1 MKRSPVSPLNK
12 ALFERLKS
20 QMTAPV
26 YDYVPAGKKAPYV
39 VLTDTTAEN
48 WSTKTVCGAD
58 VMTTLKVYS
67 EYQGDKEV
75 AELCDRAISAIQS
88 EPLILTDEWQVGLS
102 SVDSHSVERLE
113 THREATVTFKF
124 TIIDT
129 RSDERCL

>member
-39 VLTDTTAEN
+39 VLTDTSAESWN
-48 WSTKTVCGAD
+48 TKTVCGAD
-58 VMTTLKVYS
+58 VMATIKVYS

-75 AELCDRAISAIQS
+75 AELVDRAIAAIQT
-88 EPLILTDEWQVGLS
+88 EPLALTGEWQIVLS
-102 SVDSHSVERLE
+102 SVDSHSVQRLD
-113 THREATVTFKF
+113 TCREATVTFKF

-129 RSDERCL
+129 KE

>member
-20 QMTAPV
+20 AFTVPV

-39 VLTDTTAEN
+39 VMTDTSAES
-48 WSTKTVCGAD
+48 WDTKTVCGAN
-58 VMTTLKVYS
+58 VMATLKVLS

-75 AELCDRAISAIQS
+75 SQLSDGAISAIRKQ
-88 EPLILTDEWQVGLS
+88 PLTLEGGWQVVLS

-129 RSDERCL
+129 KE

>member
-12 ALFERLKS
+12 AIFERLKS
-20 QMTAPV
+20 QMAAPI

-39 VLTDTTAEN
+39 VLTDTTAVS

-58 VMTTLKVYS
+58 VMATLKVYS

-88 EPLILTDEWQVGLS
+88 EPLALTDEWQVVLS

-113 THREATVTFKF
+113 TYREATVTFKF
-124 TIIDT
+124 TIID
-129 RSDERCL
+129 SKE

>member
-20 QMTAPV
+20 QMAAPV

-39 VLTDTTAEN
+39 VLTDTTAVS

-58 VMTTLKVYS
+58 VMATLKVYS

-75 AELCDRAISAIQS
+75 TEICDRAISAIQS
-88 EPLILTDEWQVGLS
+88 ELLALTDEWQVVLS

-113 THREATVTFKF
+113 TYREATVTFKF
-124 TIIDT
+124 TIID
-129 RSDERCL
+129 SKE

>member
-1 MKRSPVSPLNK
+1 MKRSPVSSLNK
-12 ALFERLKS
+12 ALVERLKS
-20 QMTAPV
+20 AFTVPV

-39 VLTDTTAEN
+39 VMTDTSAES
-48 WSTKTVCGAD
+48 WDTKTVCGAN
-58 VMTTLKVYS
+58 VLATLKVLS

-75 AELCDRAISAIQS
+75 AELCDGAISAIRKQ
-88 EPLILTDEWQVGLS
+88 PLALEGGWQVVLS

-129 RSDERCL
+129 KE

>member
-20 QMTAPV
+20 QMVAPV
-26 YDYVPAGKKAPYV
+26 YDHVPAGKKAPYV
-39 VLTDTTAEN
+39 VLTDTAAQGWT
-48 WSTKTVCGAD
+48 TKTISGAE
-58 VMTTLKVYS
+58 VTATIKIIS

-75 AELCDRAISAIQS
+75 AELCDRAISAIQR
-88 EPLILTDEWQVGLS
+88 EPLVLTDEWQVVLS
-102 SVDSHSVERLE
+102 NVDSHAVERLE

-129 RSDERCL
+129 EE

>member
-12 ALFERLKS
+12 ALYERLKS
-20 QMTAPV
+20 QLAAPV

-58 VMTTLKVYS
+58 VMATFKVYS

-75 AELCDRAISAIQS
+75 AELCDKAILAIQS
-88 EPLILTDEWQVGLS
+88 EPLVLTDSWQVVLT
-102 SVDSHSVERLE
+102 SVNSHSVERLD
-113 THREATVTFKF
+113 THREAAVTFKF
-124 TIIDT
+124 TIIDIK
-129 RSDERCL
+129 

>member
-20 QMTAPV
+20 HMSVPV
-26 YDYVPAGKKAPYV
+26 YDYVPVGKKAPYV
-39 VLTDTTAEN
+39 VLADTTAES
-48 WSTKTVCGAD
+48 WSTKTVSGAE
-58 VMTTLKVYS
+58 VMATIKVYS

-75 AELCDRAISAIQS
+75 AQLCDRVIAAIRNQ
-88 EPLILTDEWQVGLS
+88 PLFLTDGWQVVLA

-113 THREATVTFKF
+113 SCREATVTFKF

-129 RSDERCL
+129 EEG

>member
-39 VLTDTTAEN
+39 VLNDTSAERWN
-48 WSTKTVCGAD
+48 TKTVCGAD
-58 VMTTLKVYS
+58 VMATIKVYS

-75 AELCDRAISAIQS
+75 AELANKAIAAIQT
-88 EPLILTDEWQVGLS
+88 EPLALTGEWQIVLS
-102 SVDSHSVERLE
+102 SVDSHSVQRLD
-113 THREATVTFKF
+113 TCREATVTFKF

-129 RSDERCL
+129 KE

>member
-1 MKRSPVSPLNK
+1 MKRSPVSSLNK
-12 ALFERLKS
+12 ALVERLKS
-20 QMTAPV
+20 AFTVPV

-39 VLTDTTAEN
+39 VMTDTTAES
-48 WSTKTVCGAD
+48 WDTKTVCGAT
-58 VMTTLKVYS
+58 VMATLKVLS

-75 AELCDRAISAIQS
+75 AQLCDGAISAIRSQ
-88 EPLILTDEWQVGLS
+88 PLTLEGGWQVVLS

-129 RSDERCL
+129 KE

>member
-1 MKRSPVSPLNK
+1 MKRSPVSSLNK
-12 ALFERLKS
+12 ALVERLKS
-20 QMTAPV
+20 AFTVPV

-39 VLTDTTAEN
+39 VMTDTSAES
-48 WSTKTVCGAD
+48 WDTKTVCGAN
-58 VMTTLKVYS
+58 VMATLKVLS

-75 AELCDRAISAIQS
+75 SQLSDGAISAIRKQ
-88 EPLILTDEWQVGLS
+88 PLTLEGGWQVVLS

-129 RSDERCL
+129 KE

>member
-12 ALFERLKS
+12 ALFDRLKS
-20 QMTAPV
+20 KLAVPV

-39 VLTDTTAEN
+39 VLTETVAESWN
-48 WSTKTVCGAD
+48 TKTLGGAE
-58 VMTTLKVYS
+58 VRAAIKVLS

-75 AELCDRAISAIQS
+75 AEICDRAISAIRSQ
-88 EPLILTDEWQVGLS
+88 PLTLTDGWQVVLA

-113 THREATVTFKF
+113 SCREATVTFKF

-129 RSDERCL
+129 EEG

>member
-12 ALFERLKS
+12 ALYERLRS
-20 QMTAPV
+20 QMNVAV

-39 VLTDTTAEN
+39 VMTDTSAES
-48 WSTKTVCGAD
+48 WDTKTVCGAN
-58 VMTTLKVYS
+58 VMATLKVLS

-75 AELCDRAISAIQS
+75 AELCDGAISAIRKQ
-88 EPLILTDEWQVGLS
+88 PLTLEGGWQVVLS

-129 RSDERCL
+129 KE

>member
-12 ALFERLKS
+12 ALYERLKG
-20 QMTAPV
+20 QMAAPV

-39 VLTDTTAEN
+39 VLTDTTAES

-58 VMTTLKVYS
+58 VMAILKVYS

-75 AELCDRAISAIQS
+75 AELCDKAISAIQN
-88 EPLILTDEWQVGLS
+88 EPLVLTDEWQVVLL

-129 RSDERCL
+129 KEG

>member
-20 QMTAPV
+20 QMAAPV

-39 VLTDTTAEN
+39 VLTDTTAES

-58 VMTTLKVYS
+58 VMATFKVYS

-75 AELCDRAISAIQS
+75 AQLSDAAISAIQG
-88 EPLILTDEWQVGLS
+88 ELLVLADDWQMVLS

-113 THREATVTFKF
+113 SHREATVTFKF

-129 RSDERCL
+129 KE

>member
-1 MKRSPVSPLNK
+1 MKRSPVSSLNK

-20 QMTAPV
+20 QMVAPV

-39 VLTDTTAEN
+39 VLTDTTAQN
-48 WSTKTVCGAD
+48 WNTKTVCGAE
-58 VMTTLKVYS
+58 VMATLKVLS

-75 AELCDRAISAIQS
+75 AELCDRAISAIQKQ
-88 EPLILTDEWQVGLS
+88 PLILSDTWEVALS
-102 SVDSHSVERLE
+102 SVDSHMVERLE

-129 RSDERCL
+129 KE

>member
-12 ALFERLKS
+12 ALFERLKGAL
-20 QMTAPV
+20 TVPV

-39 VLTDTTAEN
+39 VMTDTSAES
-48 WSTKTVCGAD
+48 WDTKTVGGAT
-58 VMTTLKVYS
+58 VLATLKVLS

-75 AELCDRAISAIQS
+75 AQLSDGAISAIQS
-88 EPLILTDEWQVGLS
+88 EILVLADDWQVVLS
-102 SVDSHSVERLE
+102 GVDSHSVERLE

-129 RSDERCL
+129 KE

>member
-20 QMTAPV
+20 QMFAPI
-26 YDYVPAGKKAPYV
+26 YDYVPVGKKAPYV
-39 VLTDTTAEN
+39 VLTDTAAES
-48 WSTKTVCGAD
+48 WSTKTVSGAE
-58 VMTTLKVYS
+58 VMATIKVYS

-75 AELCDRAISAIQS
+75 AEICDRAISAIRSQ
-88 EPLILTDEWQVGLS
+88 PLTLTDGWQVVLS
-102 SVDSHSVERLE
+102 SVDSHTVERLD

-129 RSDERCL
+129 EE

>member
-1 MKRSPVSPLNK
+1 MKRSPVSPLNE

-26 YDYVPAGKKAPYV
+26 YDYVPAGKKAPYM
-39 VLTDTTAEN
+39 VLTDTTAES
-48 WSTKTVCGAD
+48 WSTKTVYGAD
-58 VMTTLKVYS
+58 VMATLKVYS

-129 RSDERCL
+129 KE

>member
-20 QMTAPV
+20 QMAAPV

-39 VLTDTTAEN
+39 VLTDTTAES

-58 VMTTLKVYS
+58 VMVTLKVYS

-88 EPLILTDEWQVGLS
+88 EPLVLTDEWQVVLS
-102 SVDSHSVERLE
+102 SVESHSVERLE

-129 RSDERCL
+129 KE